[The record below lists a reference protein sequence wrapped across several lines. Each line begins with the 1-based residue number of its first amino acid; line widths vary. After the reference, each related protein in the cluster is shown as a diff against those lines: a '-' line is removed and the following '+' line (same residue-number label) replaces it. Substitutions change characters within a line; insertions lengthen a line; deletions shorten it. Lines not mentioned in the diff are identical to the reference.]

1 MNNCLNF
8 KDHRQI
14 SLKGGPPDVGY
25 VMFLCTLAP
34 CIWYTATNIQRG
46 YRSGIFY
53 RVSCPTES
61 GGLRVGDHNSC
72 SEAVGLWRQKVTL

>member
-1 MNNCLNF
+1 MWDMLCFYVHLHHASDIQLPIYN
-8 KDHRQI
+8 
-14 SLKGGPPDVGY
+14 VG
-25 VMFLCTLAP
+25 
-34 CIWYTATNIQRG
+34 
-46 YRSGIFY
+46 SGIFY